1 MEPMQDEWV
10 VLKEWSGEN
19 GTTVTEKFTTPDRVF
34 RVSWRATELD
44 RGGLL
49 DVYVWSEAKRLIMLA
64 AGLQDHV
71 IGCHRLLVGL
81 GQLGEAHPVV
91 LARLQRGPEPGNR
104 GIDRRGV
111 GQGRPGW
118 GGDHR
123 GRPGYV
129 Y

>member
-1 MEPMQDEWV
+1 MQADQNTDWV

-34 RVSWRATELD
+34 RVSWSASELD

-71 IGCHRLLVGL
+71 KKASSGTFLVN
-81 GQLGEAHPVV
+81 A
-91 LARLQRGPEPGNR
+91 EPGNYYLEVR
-104 GIDRRGV
+104 GTGV
-111 GQGRPGW
+111 KWRVAIE
-118 GGDHR
+118 R
-123 GRPGYV
+123 KKS
-129 Y
+129 